1 MDNTAVAN
9 KSTSSTLE
17 SMAQRI
23 LLTALKGLSYGGL
36 RLICDGE
43 TLVFGSH
50 EGPQAV
56 IHVKSPRFFR
66 EVLLSG
72 SVGAGESFI
81 DGHWDSPDLTEVVRL
96 FAANLPLLD
105 RLEKRFAFLSGVT
118 NRISHLL
125 SRNSIEGSKRNILAH
140 YDLGNALYEC
150 FLDKSMLYSS
160 AIYPDVNATLEA
172 AQQHKLAT
180 ICERLKLKP
189 GMELLEIGTGWGA
202 LAIYAASHYGVKVT
216 TTTISDAQHDYAQA
230 RIRAAGLEGQI
241 TLLKK
246 DYRLLEG
253 KYDRLVSIE
262 MIEAVGHEYLP
273 GFFSKLES
281 LLKDNGLMLLQA
293 ITIADQ
299 RYESYRKGCDFIQ
312 KYIFPGGCLPS
323 VSRMAGLLAQR
334 TDMVMLSLDDIGE
347 DYARTLKHWH
357 ENVDR
362 ELPQIRSL
370 GYDERFIRL
379 WKFYLSYCE
388 GGFWERTTSAVH
400 LVAAR
405 PGWRP

>member
-1 MDNTAVAN
+1 
-9 KSTSSTLE
+9 
-17 SMAQRI
+17 
-23 LLTALKGLSYGGL
+23 
-36 RLICDGE
+36 
-43 TLVFGSH
+43 
-50 EGPQAV
+50 
-56 IHVKSPRFFR
+56 
-66 EVLLSG
+66 
-72 SVGAGESFI
+72 
-81 DGHWDSPDLTEVVRL
+81 
-96 FAANLPLLD
+96 
-105 RLEKRFAFLSGVT
+105 
-118 NRISHLL
+118 
-125 SRNSIEGSKRNILAH
+125 
-140 YDLGNALYEC
+140 
-150 FLDKSMLYSS
+150 
-160 AIYPDVNATLEA
+160 
-172 AQQHKLAT
+172 
-180 ICERLKLKP
+180 
-189 GMELLEIGTGWGA
+189 
-202 LAIYAASHYGVKVT
+202 
-216 TTTISDAQHDYAQA
+216 
-230 RIRAAGLEGQI
+230 
-241 TLLKK
+241 
-246 DYRLLEG
+246 
-253 KYDRLVSIE
+253 

-299 RYESYRKGCDFIQ
+299 RYDSYRKGCDFIQ

-323 VSRMAGLLAQR
+323 VSRMANLLAQR

-405 PGWRP
+405 LGWRP